1 MTGRREEILALVS
14 ELKKIEVNDLAE
26 RLSVS
31 KVTIRKDLDALEK
44 RGLLH
49 REHGFAVLNS
59 QDDLNYRLALNYDK
73 KVQIAKLAAKEVANG
88 ETIMIESGSSCAI
101 LAEIISKTKKDV
113 TIITNSSFIAH
124 YVSNE
129 MNCQI
134 VLLGGNYQQDA
145 QVTVGPLAKKSIQN
159 FFVDKVFIGIDGF
172 DRVFGFSNSDM
183 LRSEVVQTM
192 ATVAKRVIVLTDS
205 TKFYERGLIKTLD
218 INEVDTIY
226 TDGGLDEDTQ
236 RYLESKAV
244 TVVTTK

>member
-1 MTGRREEILALVS
+1 MDAENCIQLREMVEWFHKKKRSVKEMEQSIMTGRREEILALVS

-134 VLLGGNYQQDA
+134 VLIRRKLPAGCAGDGRSACQEEHPEFLRGQSVHRHRRLRPRLRFFQQRHAAFGSRPD
-145 QVTVGPLAKKSIQN
+145 
-159 FFVDKVFIGIDGF
+159 DGDGRQTGHRA
-172 DRVFGFSNSDM
+172 DRFH
-183 LRSEVVQTM
+183 
-192 ATVAKRVIVLTDS
+192 
-205 TKFYERGLIKTLD
+205 
-218 INEVDTIY
+218 
-226 TDGGLDEDTQ
+226 
-236 RYLESKAV
+236 
-244 TVVTTK
+244 